1 MRKFKRINITIGDE
15 LLNKTDS
22 YAEKR
27 CLSRSCLISLALSY
41 YLDYLDS
48 TQNISSVSNHVDK
61 FKG

>member
-1 MRKFKRINITIGDE
+1 MRNCKRINITIGEE

-27 CLSRSCLISLALSY
+27 YLSRSCLISLALSY

-48 TQNISSVSNHVDK
+48 TQNISSVSNHVDE
-61 FKG
+61 FKR

>member
-1 MRKFKRINITIGDE
+1 MKKPRRINITISEE

-22 YAEKR
+22 CAEKR
-27 CLSRSCLISLALSY
+27 YLSRSCLISLALSY

-48 TQNISSVSNHVDK
+48 SQNISSVSNHVDR